1 MTAETKK
8 SSLTKEPGVRTKL
21 FIADETIG
29 LGKIDL
35 LEKLGEVGS
44 ISAAARQMGMSYR
57 RAWFLLDS
65 MQSGFREPLFVAER
79 GGSHRGGTTLTPL
92 GEDLIRRYRSHAE
105 IVDKN
110 SNEILAWMRSV
121 QFERQGYFAADPDS
135 TPAQPVFNRTIGL
148 RDTWAKVQKKGG

>member
-44 ISAAARQMGMSYR
+44 ISAAARQMGMSYK
-57 RAWFLLDS
+57 RAWFLLNS

-79 GGSHRGGTTLTPL
+79 GGSKRGGTTLTPL
-92 GEDLIRRYRSHAE
+92 GADLIRRYRSHVK
-105 IVDKN
+105 IVDLQ
-110 SNEILAWMRSV
+110 STEILAWMCSV
-121 QFERQGYFAADPDS
+121 QFEKQEP
-135 TPAQPVFNRTIGL
+135 
-148 RDTWAKVQKKGG
+148 

>member
-8 SSLTKEPGVRTKL
+8 SHLTKEPGVRTKL

-44 ISAAARQMGMSYR
+44 ISAAARQMGMSYK
-57 RAWFLLDS
+57 RAWFLLNS

-79 GGSHRGGTTLTPL
+79 GGSQRGGTTLTPL
-92 GEDLIRRYRSHAE
+92 GADLIRRYRSHVK
-105 IVDKN
+105 IVDVQ
-110 SNEILAWMRSV
+110 STEILAWMRSV
-121 QFERQGYFAADPDS
+121 QFEKQEP
-135 TPAQPVFNRTIGL
+135 
-148 RDTWAKVQKKGG
+148 

>member
-44 ISAAARQMGMSYR
+44 ISAAARKMGMSYK
-57 RAWFLLDS
+57 RAWFLLNS
-65 MQSGFREPLFVAER
+65 MQSGFSEPLFVAER
-79 GGSHRGGTTLTPL
+79 GGSKRGGTKLTPL
-92 GEDLIRRYRSHAE
+92 GADLIRRYRSHVK
-105 IVDKN
+105 IVDVQ
-110 SNEILAWMRSV
+110 STEILAWMRSV
-121 QFERQGYFAADPDS
+121 QFEKQEP
-135 TPAQPVFNRTIGL
+135 
-148 RDTWAKVQKKGG
+148 